1 MFVNRRDVQ
10 IQWGDC
16 DPANIVYY
24 PRYFAMFD
32 DSTSVL
38 FEAAGFSKQDLVHKY
53 GLVGIPMVDTRSKF
67 YIPSTHGDWITIE
80 TKIESIK
87 RSSFEVKHN
96 VYKGDALAIEAFETR
111 VLVGR
116 DAALGIPERNA
127 LEFVPKEIGG
137 VPLKVIV
144 LDDGGDP
151 TTATTNA
158 RRFVTES
165 KADIIMGSALTPPTI
180 AVSNVANEAGIPH
193 FGLAPFPIT
202 PERMKWSVAM
212 PQPIPIVGKVLYDH
226 MKAHK
231 VKTVGYIGYSDSYGD
246 LWFNDLKAQGVPM
259 GMTIVDEERFARP
272 DTSVTGQVL
281 KLVAANPD
289 AILVGASGTAAAL
302 PQTELRERGYQ
313 GLIYQTHGAA
323 SMDFIR
329 IAGKAAEGVL
339 MASGPVMDPEDQPD
353 GALTKKP
360 GLALNAAYEAK
371 YGPNSRS
378 QFAGHSY
385 DAFELLKRIIP
396 VALKTAKPGTPE
408 FREAI
413 RQALLSEKDLAASQ
427 GVYNFTEKDRYGVD
441 DRARILLTVKDGK
454 YMMVKEP

>member
-1 MFVNRRDVQ
+1 MRKTYLAAAAVAAML
-10 IQWGDC
+10 GAA
-16 DPANIVYY
+16 PALAQTN
-24 PRYFAMFD
+24 
-32 DSTSVL
+32 
-38 FEAAGFSKQDLVHKY
+38 E
-53 GLVGIPMVDTRSKF
+53 
-67 YIPSTHGDWITIE
+67 ITIGI
-80 TKIESIK
+80 TTTTT
-87 RSSFEVKHN
+87 
-96 VYKGDALAIEAFETR
+96 GPA
-111 VLVGR
+111 
-116 DAALGIPERNA
+116 AALGIPERNA
-127 LEFVPKEIGG
+127 LDFVPKEIGG
-137 VPLKVIV
+137 VPLKIIV

-151 TTATTNA
+151 ATATTNA

-165 KADIIMGSALTPPTI
+165 KADIIMGSATTPPTI

-193 FGLAPFPIT
+193 FGLAPFPVT
-202 PERMKWSVAM
+202 PERAKWSVVM
-212 PQPIPIVGKVLYDH
+212 PQPVPIMGKVLYAH
-226 MKAHK
+226 MKAHN

-246 LWFNDLKAQGVPM
+246 LWFNDLKAQGVPL
-259 GMTIVDEERFARP
+259 GLSVVDEERFARP

-302 PQTELRERGYQ
+302 PQTELRDRGYK

-353 GALTKKP
+353 SALTKKP
-360 GLALNAAYEAK
+360 GLALNTAYEAK

-378 QFAGHSY
+378 QFAGHSW
-385 DAFELLKRIIP
+385 DAFLVLQRIVP

-413 RQALLSEKDLAASQ
+413 RQALLTERDIAASQ
-427 GVYNFTEKDRYGVD
+427 GVYNFTEKDRYGLD
-441 DRARILLTVKDGK
+441 DRSRILLTVKDGK
-454 YMMVKEP
+454 YVLAK

>member
-1 MFVNRRDVQ
+1 MKNTFLQAAALAAVLAMP
-10 IQWGDC
+10 GS
-16 DPANIVYY
+16 PALAQTN
-24 PRYFAMFD
+24 
-32 DSTSVL
+32 
-38 FEAAGFSKQDLVHKY
+38 E
-53 GLVGIPMVDTRSKF
+53 
-67 YIPSTHGDWITIE
+67 ITIGISV
-80 TKIESIK
+80 TTT
-87 RSSFEVKHN
+87 
-96 VYKGDALAIEAFETR
+96 GP
-111 VLVGR
+111 G
-116 DAALGIPERNA
+116 AALGIPERNA
-127 LEFVPKEIGG
+127 LDFVAKEIGG

-151 TTATTNA
+151 TNATTNA
-158 RRFVTES
+158 RRFITES
-165 KADIIMGSALTPPTI
+165 KADIIMGSSTTPPTI

-202 PERMKWSVAM
+202 PERAKWSVSM
-212 PQPIPIVGKVLYDH
+212 PQPIPIVGKAIYDH
-226 MKAHK
+226 MKAHN

-259 GMTIVDEERFARP
+259 GMTVADEERFARP

-302 PQTELRERGYQ
+302 PQTELRERGYK

-329 IAGKAAEGVL
+329 IAGKAAEGVI
-339 MASGPVMDPEDQPD
+339 MVSGPVMDPEDQP
-353 GALTKKP
+353 AEAQTKKP
-360 GLALNAAYEAK
+360 GLALVQAYEAK

-385 DAFELLKRIIP
+385 DAFLVLERVVP

-413 RQALLSEKDLAASQ
+413 RQALLTEREIAASQ
-427 GVYNFTEKDRYGVD
+427 GVYNFTEKDRYGLD
-441 DRARILLTVKDGK
+441 DRSRILLTVKDGK
-454 YMMVKEP
+454 YALVK

>member
-1 MFVNRRDVQ
+1 MKK
-10 IQWGDC
+10 
-16 DPANIVYY
+16 ASL
-24 PRYFAMFD
+24 A
-32 DSTSVL
+32 TL
-38 FEAAGFSKQDLVHKY
+38 
-53 GLVGIPMVDTRSKF
+53 
-67 YIPSTHGDWITIE
+67 
-80 TKIESIK
+80 
-87 RSSFEVKHN
+87 
-96 VYKGDALAIEAFETR
+96 ALALALASPGSPSRAETSEI
-111 VLVGR
+111 VIGITVTTTGPA
-116 DAALGIPERNA
+116 AALGIPERNA
-127 LEFVPKEIGG
+127 LEFVPKEIAG

-151 TTATTNA
+151 TNATTNA

-165 KADIIMGSALTPPTI
+165 KADIIMGSSTTPPSG

-202 PERMKWSVAM
+202 PERAKWSVDM
-212 PQPIPIVGKVLYDH
+212 PQPVPIMGKVLYEH
-226 MKAHK
+226 MKKHN

-246 LWFNDLKAQGVPM
+246 LWFNDFKTQGVPM
-259 GMTIVDEERFARP
+259 GMTLVDEERFARP

-289 AILVGASGTAAAL
+289 AILVGASGTAAGL
-302 PQTELRERGYQ
+302 PQTELRERGYK

-329 IAGKAAEGVL
+329 IAGKAAEGVI
-339 MASGPVMDPEDQPD
+339 MASGPVMSPETQPD
-353 GALTKKP
+353 SALTKKP
-360 GLALNAAYEAK
+360 GLALVTAYEAK

-385 DAFELLKRIIP
+385 DAFEVLKRVIP

-413 RQALLSEKDLAASQ
+413 RQAFLTEREIPASQ
-427 GVYNFTEKDRYGVD
+427 GVYNFTEKDRYGLD
-441 DRARILLTVKDGK
+441 DRSRIILTVKDGK
-454 YMMVKEP
+454 YVPAQ

>member
-1 MFVNRRDVQ
+1 MRKFQLCAAVVVSLVALQ
-10 IQWGDC
+10 AM
-16 DPANIVYY
+16 PA
-24 PRYFAMFD
+24 AAQ
-32 DSTSVL
+32 TS
-38 FEAAGFSKQDLVHKY
+38 E
-53 GLVGIPMVDTRSKF
+53 
-67 YIPSTHGDWITIE
+67 ITIG
-80 TKIESIK
+80 ISI
-87 RSSFEVKHN
+87 STT
-96 VYKGDALAIEAFETR
+96 GPA
-111 VLVGR
+111 
-116 DAALGIPERNA
+116 AALGVPERNA
-127 LEFVPKEIGG
+127 LDFVPKEIGG

-151 TTATTNA
+151 TNATTNA

-165 KADIIMGSALTPPTI
+165 KADIIIGSSTTPPTI
-180 AVSNVANEAGIPH
+180 AMSNVANEAGIPH
-193 FGLAPFPIT
+193 LALAPFPIT
-202 PERMKWSVAM
+202 PERAKWSVDL
-212 PQPIPIVGKVLYDH
+212 PQPVPIMGKVLYQH
-226 MKAHK
+226 MKAHN

-246 LWFNDLKAQGVPM
+246 LWFNDLKNQGGPL
-259 GMTIVDEERFARP
+259 GLTIVDEERFARP

-289 AILVGASGTAAAL
+289 AILVGASGTAPAL

-353 GALTKKP
+353 EAQTKKP
-360 GLALNAAYEAK
+360 GLALNTAYEAK

-385 DAFELLKRIIP
+385 DAFELLKRVIP
-396 VALKTAKPGTPE
+396 TALKTAKPGTPK

-413 RQALLSEKDLAASQ
+413 RQALLTEREIAASQ
-427 GVYNFTEKDRYGVD
+427 GVYNFTEKDRYGLD
-441 DRARILLTVKDGK
+441 DRSRILLTVKDGK
-454 YMMVKEP
+454 YVLAK